1 MMPESRTRPSRRIVA
16 LLPGLAILIAAAADS
31 RGDEPR
37 GRGGEAAFR
46 GKIVLFGAQRKD
58 VADTSC
64 ILALNPDGTGLEA
77 LYTCSE
83 KGRSIVTGRVSPDA
97 RSIAFTIFD
106 EKTRKGEVWVQEG
119 SKGPPRKILD
129 DGLVM
134 AWAPD
139 GKRLACI
146 RGQYGAW
153 KSFVLDLST
162 KDVRPLAVASEDH
175 VYDWSPDG
183 ESLCVMLDR
192 PGKTFEHP
200 RLGTYPLR
208 QIGLI
213 PAVGGEPKLLTPDAT
228 FDNLWA
234 RFSPDGARVTHYQ
247 RRHRDGVVLESAVI
261 TGRDG
266 VKVLEVLDYSR
277 LDEGF
282 RTRPEAR
289 PFWSQEGPACWSPDG
304 KTVALLVSNH
314 KSLGEKDP
322 SRRKTELRH
331 VLVLAAS
338 KGGIASTT
346 DLKAL
351 GIEYPGEIDW
361 GK

>member
-1 MMPESRTRPSRRIVA
+1 MTKSKTPPSRRIVA

-58 VADTSC
+58 EADTSG
-64 ILALNPDGTGLEA
+64 ILALNPDGTGLET

-106 EKTRKGEVWVQEG
+106 DKTRKGEVWLLEG
-119 SKGPPRKILD
+119 PKGPPRKILD

-134 AWAPD
+134 AWSPD

-146 RGQYGAW
+146 RGQLGAW
-153 KSFVLDLST
+153 KSFVFDLST
-162 KDVRPLAVASEDH
+162 KEVRPLAVASEDH

-192 PGKTFEHP
+192 PGTTFEHP
-200 RLGTYPLR
+200 RLGSYPLR

-213 PAVGGEPKLLTPDAT
+213 PAAGGEPKLLTPDAT
-228 FDNLWA
+228 LDNLWA
-234 RFSPDGARVTHYQ
+234 RFSPDGARVAHDQ
-247 RRHRDGVVLESAVI
+247 RRHRGGVVLESAVI

-266 VKVLEVLDYSR
+266 VKALEILDYSR

-289 PFWSQEGPACWSPDG
+289 AFWNQEGPACWSPDG
-304 KTVALLVSNH
+304 KTTALLVSND
-314 KSLGEKDP
+314 KSLSEKGA
-322 SRRKTELRH
+322 LRLKQFRY
-331 VLVLAAS
+331 VLVFTAS
-338 KGGIASTT
+338 GGGVASTT

-351 GIEYPGEIDW
+351 GIENPGEIDW